1 MGHRR
6 VLLGR
11 GLAGLRGGPDTAIAL
26 LEAPTPRR
34 RGGALTAI
42 AHFGAPTPRRRG
54 GPLTATACFGTLAPR
69 CRGRP
74 TTAMSWMANH
84 RDGWPRHR
92 KRVDGHP
99 MTQSLRGG
107 HALTSSGIHCACA
120 FVVGGLAL
128 RDMEPSATRS
138 WVPHCD
144 DNWFQMLPNK
154 QLLHAACLECWR
166 AQESKTVSASA

>member
-6 VLLGR
+6 VRLGR

-69 CRGRP
+69 CRGWP
-74 TTAMSWMANH
+74 TTATAWRATHRDGVFWDPGTAMSWMANH

-107 HALTSSGIHCACA
+107 ACPDLKWHPLCLR
-120 FVVGGLAL
+120 FCGGGTGSQGHGAKCYLELGATL
-128 RDMEPSATRS
+128 R
-138 WVPHCD
+138 
-144 DNWFQMLPNK
+144 
-154 QLLHAACLECWR
+154 
-166 AQESKTVSASA
+166 